1 MPHTSNLK
9 QKNFILRSLLVFGI
23 LFISIPVCVS
33 QIKEDSPSVDKGD
46 LPGAKFSSSMTYNG
60 SSLFGY
66 IDGGAELYLEYG
78 FSAAYVTEINF
89 MGGKYKTEIYKMN
102 GPEEAF
108 GIFSVSKF
116 HCQDMPLLSEFTCRT
131 KYQLQFCKG
140 PYYISIINRTG
151 TRSDSIASIR
161 IGNIIAEKIKDKDV
175 DLSSY
180 LPGIPI
186 EEIKAKCILARGKL
200 GIINGSPDLEDYFG
214 GMTGYTAVIVSN
226 GTKKIISVKFENAE
240 SFLRFLELHNWKE
253 DNLENSD
260 FPEKIEEFHLL
271 IDLPY

>member
-1 MPHTSNLK
+1 MHKPLI
-9 QKNFILRSLLVFGI
+9 FIFLLF
-23 LFISIPVCVS
+23 LVS
-33 QIKEDSPSVDKGD
+33 PLCFSQLPEDFPSVDKND
-46 LPGAKFSSSMTYNG
+46 LPGAKVSSSITYNG

-78 FSAAYVTEINF
+78 FSAVCVTEINF

-116 HCQDMPLLSEFTCRT
+116 HCKDMPSLSEFACRT

-161 IGNIIAEKIKDKDV
+161 IGNIIADKIQDKDV

-180 LPGIPI
+180 LPGMSLDVINT
-186 EEIKAKCILARGKL
+186 KCIMVRGKL

-226 GTKKIISVKFENAE
+226 DAKKIISVKFENAE
-240 SFLRFLELHNWKE
+240 SYLKFLELHNWKE
-253 DNLENSD
+253 ENLGNSD
-260 FPEKIEEFHLL
+260 SPKKIDEFHLL